1 MDRDMATALRQDTL
15 ETIGL
20 GNVLD
25 IFKNGGLP
33 ADPKN
38 LVESIFGEDGSL
50 AVSGAEGTVGAGKIA
65 QLGSRL
71 KPYDVPIVAL
81 DMGYGRGSLRDQYM
95 GLVGSFG
102 PKTSDEI
109 FTSVARL
116 FYDGTKLPKPLL
128 KLNPKILI
136 EAIPEI
142 LKVKRDHYAL
152 FREAFPD
159 IQIFSVTSGF
169 PSSETGVSTSHPSFP
184 HNINKMWEMV
194 EDEPSDWTRLL
205 WALGLI
211 PVRVA
216 DKWSFV
222 LDVIFCGMMVAALR
236 FHEASRMPFPAID
249 KLARE
254 LLGPIPFRAHDAIGG
269 ANFLTHSCLAHLD
282 KTYEGEVFK
291 PADTLVDRIDG
302 RRTWY
307 PDERPMINW
316 RLSPEE
322 HDEFKA
328 WMLGSLFQMTS
339 LMLKEN
345 RADLTTMNAIG
356 EMCAELRKGVLVMA
370 RNFGADGAIELVEK
384 YHKLHPEA
392 AGGSW
397 YPDEFNKIETPEWQ
411 QIYVNALHD
420 GSVGVITISREALNN
435 DLIAELGRAIDW
447 LKGEGISSV
456 IVSGDFHLATQFQG
470 ADTTEFFPAL
480 TNTDAGFRVSNEW
493 SKAARRL
500 NDDFETSVAVIHG
513 KRCLGGCL
521 ELMLHCHYV
530 VAVEGAALGFPEV
543 TLPVVPGMEGC
554 HWPLRRTDAG
564 GRKKVLN
571 LLLSGAPVRAKDAV
585 GWLIDAAGPMENT
598 LRTAMKIA
606 SGADHGLKRRG
617 LVESALDS
625 VPREIPGLPDDPA
638 REAISKCVQ
647 ESCAAPLN
655 EALDIQSKHS
665 ADFMVSKACMVGAI
679 GAIYNKVRVR

>member
-1 MDRDMATALRQDTL
+1 MATALRQDTL

-25 IFKNGGLP
+25 IFKNGQLP
-33 ADPKN
+33 ADPGN
-38 LVESIFGEDGSL
+38 LAEKVFGADGSL
-50 AVSGAEGTVGAGKIA
+50 VVSGAEGTVGAGKIA

-71 KPYDVPIVAL
+71 KPYGIPIVAL
-81 DMGYGRGSLRDQYM
+81 DMGYGRGSLKDQYK

-102 PKTSDEI
+102 AKASDEI
-109 FTSVARL
+109 FTNVARL
-116 FYDGTKLPKPLL
+116 FYAGTKLPSPLL
-128 KLNPKILI
+128 KLNPRVLI

-205 WALGLI
+205 WAIGLI

-291 PADTLVDRIDG
+291 PAATLVDRIDG

-307 PDERPMINW
+307 PDERPAINW
-316 RLSPEE
+316 RLSDEE
-322 HDEFKA
+322 YEEFKA
-328 WMLGSLFQMTS
+328 WMLGALFQMTS

-345 RADLTTMNAIG
+345 RADLSTMNAIG
-356 EMCAELRKGVLVMA
+356 EMCAELRKGVLVLI
-370 RNFGADGAIELVEK
+370 RGYGAGEAIKLVEK
-384 YHKLHPEA
+384 YHELHPEA

-397 YPDEFNKIETPEWQ
+397 YPDEFKRIETPEWQ

-420 GSVGVITISREALNN
+420 GSLGVITISREALNN

-447 LKGEGISSV
+447 LKGEGIKNV

-480 TNTDAGFRVSNEW
+480 SDTDAGYKVSNEW

-500 NDDFETSVAVIHG
+500 NDDFEVSVGVING

-530 VAVEGAALGFPEV
+530 VAVDGAALGFPEV

-554 HWPLRRTDAG
+554 HWPMRRTDAD

-571 LLLSGAPVRAKDAV
+571 MLLSGAPVKAKDAV
-585 GWLIDAAGPMENT
+585 GWLIDSAGSMEET
-598 LRTAMKIA
+598 LQTAMKIV
-606 SGADHGLKRRG
+606 SGGDHGLKKRALEEG
-617 LVESALDS
+617 ALDS
-625 VPREIPGLPDDPA
+625 VPEDVPGLAADPA

-647 ESCAAPLN
+647 DSCASPLDK
-655 EALDIQSKHS
+655 ALEIQSKHS
-665 ADFMVSKACMVGAI
+665 ADFMVSKYCTGGVI
-679 GAIYNKVRVR
+679 GGIYKKVKVR

>member
-1 MDRDMATALRQDTL
+1 MGTALRQDTL

-20 GNVLD
+20 GNVLE
-25 IFKNGGLP
+25 IFKNGRLP
-33 ADPKN
+33 ADPKD
-38 LVESIFGEDGSL
+38 LTDKVFGPDGSL
-50 AVSGAEGTVGAGKIA
+50 VVSGAEGTVGAGKIA
-65 QLGSRL
+65 QLGNRL
-71 KPYDVPIVAL
+71 KPYGVPIVAL
-81 DMGYGRGSLRDQYM
+81 DMGYGRGSLRDQYSE
-95 GLVGSFG
+95 LVASFG
-102 PKTSDEI
+102 AKASDEI
-109 FTSVARL
+109 FSNVARL
-116 FYDGTKLPKPLL
+116 FYDGTKLPGQLM
-128 KLNPKILI
+128 KLSPRVLI

-205 WALGLI
+205 WAIGLI

-216 DKWSFV
+216 DRWSFV

-282 KTYEGEVFK
+282 KTYEGELFK

-307 PDERPMINW
+307 PDERPMVNW
-316 RLSPEE
+316 RLSG
-322 HDEFKA
+322 DEYENFKA
-328 WMLGSLFQMTS
+328 WMLGALFQMTS
-339 LMLKEN
+339 LMLKEK
-345 RADLTTMNAIG
+345 RADLSTMNAIG
-356 EMCAELRKGVLVMA
+356 EMCAELRQGVLVLL
-370 RNFGADGAIELVEK
+370 RNYGPDDAIKLVEK
-384 YHKLHPEA
+384 YHRLHPGA
-392 AGGSW
+392 AVGSW
-397 YPDEFNKIETPEWQ
+397 YPDEFKQIESPAWQ

-420 GSVGVITISREALNN
+420 GKVGVITISREALSSE
-435 DLIAELGRAIDW
+435 LVAELGRAIDW
-447 LKGEGISSV
+447 LKSEGIKSV

-470 ADTTEFFPAL
+470 ADITEFFPAL
-480 TNTDAGFRVSNEW
+480 TDTEAGYRVSSVW

-500 NDDFETSVAVIHG
+500 HDEFETSVGVING

-530 VAVEGAALGFPEV
+530 VSVDGAALGFPEV

-554 HWPLRRTDAG
+554 HWPLRRTDG
-564 GRKKVLN
+564 DGRKKVLN
-571 LLLSGAPVRAKDAV
+571 MLLTGAPVKAKDAV
-585 GWLIDAAGPMENT
+585 GWLIDSAGSMEET
-598 LRTAMKIA
+598 LQVAMKVA
-606 SGADHGLKRRG
+606 SGGDHGLNRRG
-617 LVESALDS
+617 LEEGPLDS
-625 VPREIPGLPDDPA
+625 VPKDVRGLPHNPA

-647 ESCAAPLN
+647 DSCGAPLA
-655 EALDIQSKHS
+655 EALEVQAKHS
-665 ADFMVSKACMVGAI
+665 AEFMVTEHCTGGVI
-679 GAIYNKVRVR
+679 GGIYKKLKVR

>member
-1 MDRDMATALRQDTL
+1 MATALRQDTL

-25 IFKNGGLP
+25 IFKNGQLP

-38 LVESIFGEDGSL
+38 LAEKIFGADGSL

-71 KPYDVPIVAL
+71 KPFGIPIVAL
-81 DMGYGRGSLRDQYM
+81 DIGYGRGSLRDQYK

-102 PKTSDEI
+102 AKASDEI

-116 FYDGTKLPKPLL
+116 FYDGTKLPSPLL
-128 KLNPKILI
+128 KLNPRILI

-152 FREAFPD
+152 FRETFPD

-194 EDEPSDWTRLL
+194 EDSPSDWTRLL

-222 LDVIFCGMMVAALR
+222 LDVVFCGMMLAALR

-282 KTYEGEVFK
+282 KTYDGEVFK

-307 PDERPMINW
+307 PDERPAINW
-316 RLSPEE
+316 RLSDNEYEE
-322 HDEFKA
+322 FRV

-339 LMLKEN
+339 LMLKEK
-345 RADLTTMNAIG
+345 RADLSTMNAIG
-356 EMCAELRKGVLVMA
+356 EICAELRKGVLVMI
-370 RNFGADGAIELVEK
+370 RDCGPDEAIRLVEE

-392 AGGSW
+392 ANGTW
-397 YPDEFNKIETPEWQ
+397 YPEEFRQVETPVWQ

-420 GSVGVITISREALNN
+420 GTVGVITISREALNN
-435 DLIAELGRAIDW
+435 DLIVELGRAIDW
-447 LKGEGISSV
+447 LKKEGISRV
-456 IVSGDFHLATQFQG
+456 IVSGDFHMATQFQG
-470 ADTTEFFPAL
+470 ADTRSSSRHLATQTPD
-480 TNTDAGFRVSNEW
+480 TGFQVSG
-493 SKAARRL
+493 RR
-500 NDDFETSVAVIHG
+500 
-513 KRCLGGCL
+513 RR
-521 ELMLHCHYV
+521 
-530 VAVEGAALGFPEV
+530 
-543 TLPVVPGMEGC
+543 EGC
-554 HWPLRRTDAG
+554 TTTSRFR
-564 GRKKVLN
+564 
-571 LLLSGAPVRAKDAV
+571 
-585 GWLIDAAGPMENT
+585 
-598 LRTAMKIA
+598 
-606 SGADHGLKRRG
+606 
-617 LVESALDS
+617 
-625 VPREIPGLPDDPA
+625 
-638 REAISKCVQ
+638 
-647 ESCAAPLN
+647 
-655 EALDIQSKHS
+655 
-665 ADFMVSKACMVGAI
+665 
-679 GAIYNKVRVR
+679 